1 MTANGLEDIPL
12 HFFGNVMLSLSVS
25 DELLP
30 SEDDDEL
37 DGVVG
42 STRDDL
48 ASLVQLKNQG

>member
-1 MTANGLEDIPL
+1 VTANGLEDIPL